1 MKHSEIERLLPGIF
15 QRAVHDGNPL
25 DALLQVMEVLHAP
38 DEEILDNL
46 DRYFDPYSAPDAFVP
61 FLAYWVD
68 LARFLPTGT
77 ERGFGSTAPVWPPGL
92 GRLREL
98 IAASA
103 DLSRWRGTAR
113 GLVTFLEIA
122 TGTPGFTVEEQPL
135 GDNGLPRP
143 FHIVI
148 DAPAA
153 TTTHTALLRKI
164 IEQEKPA
171 YVSYELRFSA

>member
-15 QRAVHDGNPL
+15 QRAVHHGNPL
-25 DALLQVMEVLHAP
+25 NALLHVMEGMHSP

-46 DRYFDPYSAPDAFVP
+46 DRFFDPYGAPDAFIP

-68 LARFLPTGT
+68 LSRFLPGG
-77 ERGFGSTAPVWPPGL
+77 EDGPLDGTAPIWPPGL

-103 DLSRWRGTAR
+103 DLSQWRGTAR
-113 GLVTFLEIA
+113 GLVSFLEIA
-122 TGTPGFTVEEQPL
+122 TGTPGFSVDEGPL
-135 GDNGLPRP
+135 GDDGLPRP

-153 TTTHTALLRKI
+153 TERHSVLLRRI